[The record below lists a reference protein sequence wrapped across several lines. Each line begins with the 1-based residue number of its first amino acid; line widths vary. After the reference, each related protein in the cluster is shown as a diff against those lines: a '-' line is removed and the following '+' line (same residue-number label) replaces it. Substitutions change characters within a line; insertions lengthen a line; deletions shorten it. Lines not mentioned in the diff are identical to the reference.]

1 MRQTKNILIAP
12 LNWGLGHAAR
22 CIPIIKNLQQQG
34 HHIIIA
40 SDGAALTFLQAEFPD
55 LSFEKLPAYH
65 ITYARKPRLNIW
77 HLWRQIPHILNAIRQ
92 ERQKTQ
98 ALIQKYGID
107 ILISDNRF
115 GVYAPQVKSI
125 YITHQLQVL
134 SGPLTWLSTWI
145 HAQIYKKFDEIWVP
159 DLSGNPNLSGRL
171 GHPRILPDK
180 VNYIGP
186 LSRMAR
192 REVSPEYDVL
202 AILSGP
208 EPQRYLLEEKLLS
221 ILSQL
226 DLKSALVQGRVEG
239 QKTQT
244 SIQGV
249 TVYNYLTTQDLESL
263 INRSENIILRSG
275 YTSIMDM
282 VVMQKKVL
290 LIPTPGQPEQ
300 EYLAKHL
307 ALNFGILF
315 QKQQDIVLN
324 RDLFFRLSPFKTAA
338 ATLNINKNIRL

>member
-34 HHIIIA
+34 HRIIIA
-40 SDGAALTFLQAEFPD
+40 SDGAALAFLKAEFPD

-77 HLWRQIPHILNAIRQ
+77 HLWRQMPHVLNVIRQ
-92 ERQKTQ
+92 ERQKTK
-98 ALIQKYGID
+98 ALIQKHRID
-107 ILISDNRF
+107 VLISDNRF

-134 SGPLTWLSTWI
+134 SGPLTWLTTWV
-145 HAQIYKKFDEIWVP
+145 HAKIYKKFDEIWVP
-159 DLSGNPNLSGRL
+159 DLRGTPNLSGRL
-171 GHPRILPDK
+171 GHPQTLPDK
-180 VNYIGP
+180 VKYIGA
-186 LSRMAR
+186 LSRMVPRDA
-192 REVSPEYDVL
+192 PQQYDVL

-208 EPQRYLLEEKLLS
+208 EPQRHLLEEKLLGA
-221 ILSQL
+221 LSQL
-226 DLKSALVQGRVEG
+226 ALKTALVQGRVKG
-239 QKTQT
+239 PKTQT

-249 TVYNYLTTQDLESL
+249 DVYNYLTTKDLESL
-263 INRSENIILRSG
+263 INRSESIILRSG

-282 VVMQKKVL
+282 AVMQKKVL

-300 EYLAKHL
+300 VYLAKHL
-307 ALNFGILF
+307 TLNFEILF
-315 QKQQDIVLN
+315 QNQQNIVLN
-324 RDLFFRLSPFKTAA
+324 QDLFLRLTPFKIAP
-338 ATLNINKNIRL
+338 ATLNVDKNLKL